1 MSWRKTIGA
10 LALCGVLV
18 ILGGG
23 APALAL
29 CALAGVGVPA
39 VIAYPD
45 AYSAYVMP
53 SLRAMPCSVMLTR
66 DGYPAVS
73 SGAGPLMYVVGAQ
86 AIMVPTVAVGMVP
99 VALLV
104 PVTATTCSFGGACY
118 VCPGGAAYTGVVVV
132 P

>member
-66 DGYPAVS
+66 DV
-73 SGAGPLMYVVGAQ
+73 
-86 AIMVPTVAVGMVP
+86 
-99 VALLV
+99 
-104 PVTATTCSFGGACY
+104 FG
-118 VCPGGAAYTGVVVV
+118 
-132 P
+132 